1 MKKES
6 EDKLLKALEG
16 IQKTYG
22 KGAVMFG
29 NTAPRIKKQS
39 TGILSLDMALGG
51 GFGIGKVVEV
61 FGPESSGKTTI
72 SIHAMAQAQRDF
84 PDKRVAIID
93 AEQALDPDYC
103 ERLGVDTSKLLI
115 CQPEYGE
122 QGLQIAID
130 LAETGV
136 VSFILVDSTAALVPK
151 SVIDG
156 DMEDNSMAVQSRMIG
171 KFFQKILDAA
181 NKNETTIYIVSQI
194 RSAIGGYGP
203 TDKTT
208 GGNAPKFYASQ
219 RVEVRSSLGDK
230 EKDGKEQI
238 NRKITAKVIKNK
250 IAPPFKTTEFY
261 VNFGTGVDKER
272 DLFDTCVKLGII
284 TLEGRTYSYDGTKL
298 GVNYDATLAIFRDN
312 IELQE
317 ILYKKAMELSKPI
330 IQEEAF

>member
-1 MKKES
+1 
-6 EDKLLKALEG
+6 
-16 IQKTYG
+16 
-22 KGAVMFG
+22 
-29 NTAPRIKKQS
+29 
-39 TGILSLDMALGG
+39 
-51 GFGIGKVVEV
+51 
-61 FGPESSGKTTI
+61 
-72 SIHAMAQAQRDF
+72 MAQAQRDF

-284 TLEGRTYSYDGTKL
+284 TLEGRTYSYEGTKL
-298 GVNYDATLAIFRDN
+298 GAYYDATLSIFRDN

-330 IQEEAF
+330 IQEEVF